1 MPDMKDTDLYRH
13 LLGIV
18 PPWTVE
24 RVELDIKTRQVEVH
38 LGHREGHRW
47 ECPECA
53 KPCGLHDHAEERTWR
68 HLDSCQFLTY
78 VHARVPRVK
87 CREHGVRLVRVPW
100 AEPGSRFTLHFE
112 GLAIAVLKEASV
124 SGAAKLLGL
133 SWDEAHGIMQR
144 AVKRGLQAREELD
157 LKVIGVDEKSVGRG
171 PRFFTLV
178 YDHIGKRVVHIA
190 DGRSKASLE
199 SFFEQLEPYQI
210 ARIKAMAMDMSK
222 TYIAVAQEVLPV
234 PESMIVFDR
243 FHVMKA
249 MNQALDQVRREE
261 NKVLMRDG
269 DRRLVGTM
277 HLLRYAEAN
286 LPDRYEAR
294 LKDLKASKLRT
305 ARAWGI
311 KELLRELWRC
321 DDVDHALALWRRW
334 YGWAMRSQLD
344 PVKKVAAMAK
354 RHLAGILAYYRH
366 RITNAL
372 AEATN
377 SKIEWIKNTAH
388 GYRNW
393 DNLKA
398 AILFHCGGL
407 KLDNVSLQT
416 A

>member
-1 MPDMKDTDLYRH
+1 MLAMKDTDLYRH

-24 RVELDIKTRQVEVH
+24 RVDLDTSAQKIDVH
-38 LGHREGHRW
+38 LGHREGYRW
-47 ECPECA
+47 VCPECE
-53 KPCGLHDHAEERTWR
+53 KPCGLHDHAEERIWR

-87 CREHGVRLVRVPW
+87 CREHGVRMVKVPW
-100 AEPGSRFTLHFE
+100 AEAGSRFTVLFE
-112 GLAIAVLKEASV
+112 GLAIRVLKEASV

-133 SWDEAHGIMQR
+133 TWDEAHGIMQR
-144 AVKRGLQAREELD
+144 AVKRGLAARGELD

-199 SFFEQLEPYQI
+199 SFFHEIEPYQL
-210 ARIKAMAMDMSK
+210 ARLEAMALDMSK
-222 TYIAVAQEVLPV
+222 AYIAVAEEALPY
-234 PESMIVFDR
+234 PEDMMVFDR

-249 MNQALDQVRREE
+249 MNEAVDAVRREE
-261 NKVLMRDG
+261 NKALMRDG

-277 HLLRYAEAN
+277 HLFRYAEEN
-286 LPDRYEAR
+286 LPDRYAAR
-294 LKDLKASKLRT
+294 LGDLKESKLKT
-305 ARAWGI
+305 ARAWAL

-321 DDVDHALALWRRW
+321 DNVEHARALWSRW
-334 YGWAMRSQLD
+334 YGWAMRSQIA

-354 RHLAGILAYYRH
+354 NHLGGILAYYRH

-372 AEATN
+372 AEGTN
-377 SKIEWIKNTAH
+377 SKIEWIKNTAR

-407 KLDNVSLQT
+407 RLDHVSLQP